1 MRVGLR
7 WPHGPFQVICV
18 SAAVLLAAASSLQS
32 GFAGHA
38 SISTDNRHSSN
49 VNGWSKAGMMAIASG
64 GLNSTNLKNRKI
76 CPRCSAGIK
85 SQSAAIRMAMT
96 NLFRSVR
103 RL

>member
-1 MRVGLR
+1 MKSELR
-7 WPHGPFQVICV
+7 WPVGPFQVICV
-18 SAAVLLAAASSLQS
+18 LAAVLLAAAFSLQS

-49 VNGWSKAGMMAIASG
+49 VNGWSKAGKMAIVSG
-64 GLNSTNLKNRKI
+64 GLNSINLKNRKI
-76 CPRCSAGIK
+76 YPPCSAGIK

-96 NLFRSVR
+96 NPFRSVR